1 MNLDWITWKTNVE
14 ELINPQDIIE
24 EIEEEYINYNV
35 HMNPLIYE
43 EIKYEV
49 LNGGLDNKSFIL
61 SEATPIHSLSI
72 ETLNKI
78 DSIRDKF
85 EDLKNRIALKLNN
98 IRSIEKEKLLLE
110 INNKLKK
117 EQSLVNSSNTA
128 IEKYKSMNQLEM
140 VESLNNIINI
150 SNKKIKEL
158 TEKKEIVEKL

>member
-24 EIEEEYINYNV
+24 KIEEEYINYNV

-61 SEATPIHSLSI
+61 SDATPIHSLSI

-98 IRSIEKEKLLLE
+98 IRSSEKEKLLLE

-117 EQSLVNSSNTA
+117 EQSLVNNSNTA

-140 VESLNNIINI
+140 VESLNNIINV

>member
-61 SEATPIHSLSI
+61 SDATPIHSLSI

-98 IRSIEKEKLLLE
+98 IRSLEKEKLLLE

-117 EQSLVNSSNTA
+117 EQSLVNNSNTA